1 MLTKLVVLLVA
12 GLGGRMLTNFFFR
25 VRDWGGMLTI
35 FVGFF
40 ISGIGTSF
48 YYSFGVPYLDDN
60 VSKDN
65 SPFMLG
71 ENLLQVMAKCVTV
84 LPQFR
89 LAVNLCN

>member
-1 MLTKLVVLLVA
+1 
-12 GLGGRMLTNFFFR
+12 
-25 VRDWGGMLTI
+25 VRDWGGMFTI

-65 SPFMLG
+65 SPFALG
-71 ENLLQVMAKCVTV
+71 ENHGDRYPRVTAD
-84 LPQFR
+84 R
-89 LAVNLCN
+89 KNRN